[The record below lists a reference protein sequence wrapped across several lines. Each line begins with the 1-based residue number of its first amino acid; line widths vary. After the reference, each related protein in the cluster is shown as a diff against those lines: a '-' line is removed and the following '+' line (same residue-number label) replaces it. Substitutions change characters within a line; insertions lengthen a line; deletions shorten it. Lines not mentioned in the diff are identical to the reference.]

1 MDAAKKILIIDDEI
15 DLTQMIGFQFK
26 AKGFHVQTAPD
37 GLAGLECVGSF
48 KPDLIILDINMP
60 RMGGIEFYSKI
71 CDSKGAPLYPVL
83 VLTARANIQGL
94 FQDLHID
101 GFMVKPFDIDQ
112 LVHEA
117 SLIIKKR
124 SQEALIPKIELPG
137 RTRKICIV
145 DEDKTTFD
153 QLCGLF
159 LNADYTVIP
168 AKNGAM
174 AIEKMMKEVPD
185 VALVHLGLTDI
196 PGDIVIFRLSQMS
209 KTMEVKFILYS
220 SKTAQHDHQVMERI
234 STKTG
239 ILTFVEYNQLDE
251 LVSTVADL
259 LTKPHNRSMNK

>member
-1 MDAAKKILIIDDEI
+1 
-15 DLTQMIGFQFK
+15 
-26 AKGFHVQTAPD
+26 
-37 GLAGLECVGSF
+37 
-48 KPDLIILDINMP
+48 
-60 RMGGIEFYSKI
+60 
-71 CDSKGAPLYPVL
+71 
-83 VLTARANIQGL
+83 
-94 FQDLHID
+94 
-101 GFMVKPFDIDQ
+101 
-112 LVHEA
+112 
-117 SLIIKKR
+117 
-124 SQEALIPKIELPG
+124 
-137 RTRKICIV
+137 
-145 DEDKTTFD
+145 
-153 QLCGLF
+153 
-159 LNADYTVIP
+159 
-168 AKNGAM
+168 M